1 MFRGSDFPKSMLTIY
16 PHRLSRLT
24 DLIQDPDRSRVWVR
38 LQRGLTQADQSK
50 YDRARWFFDRAL
62 EICTTER
69 ETDIVTTAIEFV
81 DLITSSPEADRLAI
95 AVQKF
100 SVIRQ
105 YFAGA

>member
-1 MFRGSDFPKSMLTIY
+1 MLTIY
-16 PHRLSRLT
+16 PHRLDRLT
-24 DLIQDPDRSRVWVR
+24 DLLFDPDRSRVWTR
-38 LQRGLTQADQSK
+38 LQRGLNQADFGR
-50 YDRARWFFDRAL
+50 YDRARWFFERAL

-69 ETDIVTTAIEFV
+69 ETDIVTTAIEFA
-81 DLITSSPEADRLAI
+81 DLMASSPNADRLAI